1 MSFVPHEFAIGGVFL
16 PPMLIAGIL
25 ATIVA
30 YIISSLLN
38 RYGLSKYLFY
48 PPLVFVA
55 LVVIFTVLI
64 GTIVIPS

>member
-1 MSFVPHEFAIGGVFL
+1 MNFVPHEFAIGGVFL
-16 PPMLIAGIL
+16 PPMLIASIL

-30 YIISSLLN
+30 YVIATLLN
-38 RYGLSKYLFY
+38 RYGLSKFLFY